1 MIVLRKNFAN
11 FGIDIVPTPPN
22 DDDELVCVDMTVGQ
36 YYMNPG
42 NAQRFRFD
50 KPFKLKPGRCIV
62 VETEEKLNV
71 PDGVLGLLCSRGSL
85 TERGLLVPNTKIDPI
100 FGGHLDIS
108 MYNSGQRPIIVE
120 RGMKFCSVIFCR
132 LEEETKSRHV
142 RSAPPMHGD
151 GLGLFRA
158 FWEQHASTIIASIAT
173 VLLAT
178 IGAAVATY
186 ITIIS
191 TR

>member
-11 FGIDIVPTPPN
+11 LGIDIVPKPST
-22 DDDELVCVDMTVGQ
+22 DDDELVCVDLSVGE

-42 NAQRFRFD
+42 NAQRFKFD
-50 KPFKLKPGRCIV
+50 RGYKLKPGRCIV

-71 PDGVLGLLCSRGSL
+71 PDGFLGLLCSRGSL
-85 TERGLLVPNTKIDPI
+85 TERGLIVPNTKIDPI

-108 MYNSGQRPIIVE
+108 MFNSGQRPILVE
-120 RGMKFCSVIFCR
+120 HGMKFCSVVFCR

-151 GLGLFRA
+151 GLGVLTA
-158 FWEQHASTIIASIAT
+158 FWEQHASALITSITTI
-173 VLLAT
+173 LLASL
-178 IGAAVATY
+178 GAAAAAYVTIVAMK
-186 ITIIS
+186 
-191 TR
+191 